1 MSTSRPALSGSFTP
15 RPPSRRPGGFT
26 LVELLIVI
34 TVVGILISI
43 ILVVSSRVAS
53 QQKTALTRA
62 LAQQLETAIDG
73 FAAANPLR
81 TVYDRAESKTFGPY
95 PPYSL
100 HRPSGTADT
109 VASVL
114 EPSHAGT
121 LAQRL
126 RRDLGGAANDT
137 RYAQLSGTRP
147 ADNDNRALYTYLRVF
162 APDTIAQFP
171 VKQLQTDPGSFVNP
185 KGTGASAGTDGAIDV
200 QLFTDAWGVPFDYLL
215 YVKIEYTATPTGA
228 RWVVTD
234 RQPVIR
240 SRGVTKEEADLGRD
254 SARTWLFTRE
264 LPQPVLDFASESVA
278 NDGRLPG
285 SNQLR
290 RGGWVRAK
298 AASENYSFVPQYDP
312 AD

>member
-1 MSTSRPALSGSFTP
+1 MSTSRPVLSCSSVP
-15 RPPSRRPGGFT
+15 RRSLRRPDGFT

-34 TVVGILISI
+34 TVIGILISI
-43 ILVVSSRVAS
+43 ILVVSGRVAG

-81 TVYDRAESKTFGPY
+81 TTYDRAESKTFGPY

-100 HRPSGTADT
+100 HRPSGADT

-121 LAQRL
+121 LSQRL
-126 RRDLGGAANDT
+126 RRDLGGAVNDT
-137 RYAQLSGTRP
+137 GYAQLAVTNP
-147 ADNDNRALYTYLRVF
+147 ADSDNRALYTYLRVF

-215 YVKIEYTATPTGA
+215 YVKVEYTATPTGA

-264 LPQPVLDFASESVA
+264 LPQPVLDFANESDA
-278 NDGRLPG
+278 ADGRLPS
-285 SNQLR
+285 SNQMR

-298 AASENYSFVPQYDP
+298 AASEEYSYVPQYDP